1 MLNETFSVIFTCNV
15 DNVTPLLMQWYAG
28 TNLHRIDLKLNFSHL
43 SNQGPKFISRRL
55 KGHDTMMSVWK
66 KSSMIIVSRQR
77 CIARCLRVAQ
87 RILENIRE
95 KKKKIRGLTSSLL
108 DEWMAKSK
116 SLNSFPIVVSSVY
129 LKIKRRP
136 AAAELQNQRGWTI
149 CGHVCHASS
158 IYWSANYVQIHSR
171 YK

>member
-1 MLNETFSVIFTCNV
+1 
-15 DNVTPLLMQWYAG
+15 MQWYAG

-129 LKIKRRP
+129 LKIKRRRRP
-136 AAAELQNQRGWTI
+136 NFKISGDGQSVVTSVTHLPFIEVPIMCKYTVGINRSFSWQ
-149 CGHVCHASS
+149 
-158 IYWSANYVQIHSR
+158 WST
-171 YK
+171 